1 MITDSPNTFMTLAA
15 IAGALIAGVLAIVL
29 FVVDQ
34 PLAGSGLAVIAI
46 ASLGALPLSR
56 RGGQKAR

>member
-1 MITDSPNTFMTLAA
+1 TDSSHKFMTLAA

-29 FVVDQ
+29 FMIDQ

-46 ASLGALPLSR
+46 ASLGTLPLSR
-56 RGGQKAR
+56 RSGQKAR